1 MLYQSLSLI
10 SIIVLLITN
19 AVVITIVVPPN
30 NIASAN
36 RMSQPYLSVVSYDC
50 STGSDGCEGNVYCD
64 VNDEGS
70 CYDRYEGNDDGSSTN
85 PQSASYKDNNIPQS
99 PLFK

>member
-1 MLYQSLSLI
+1 MLSQSLSLI
-10 SIIVLLITN
+10 GIISLFATT
-19 AVVITIVVPPN
+19 AVVLTIVVPAN
-30 NIASAN
+30 NIAYAN

-64 VNDEGS
+64 INDEGS

-85 PQSASYKDNNIPQS
+85 PQSTSYRGNIVPQD
-99 PLFK
+99 PLFS

>member
-1 MLYQSLSLI
+1 VLSQSLSLI
-10 SIIVLLITN
+10 GIISLLATT
-19 AVVITIVVPPN
+19 AVVLTIVVPAN
-30 NIASAN
+30 NIAYAN

-64 VNDEGS
+64 INDEGS

-85 PQSASYKDNNIPQS
+85 PQSTSYRGNIVPQD
-99 PLFK
+99 PLFS